1 MSNTALERET
11 VCVCN
16 DETNEWEVYSCSP
29 KTITK
34 IKKAGLDVLR
44 VDENGGHF
52 FKGDYGQV
60 SFRAKSKPREM
71 TEEERQERSERAK
84 QNFSKKKVD

>member
-1 MSNTALERET
+1 MSLTAIERET

-34 IKKAGLDVLR
+34 IKKAGLELLR
-44 VDENGGHF
+44 VDADGGHY

-60 SFRAKSKPREM
+60 SFRAKSNGRNWTPEQ
-71 TEEERQERSERAK
+71 RQAAADRMRAIATK
-84 QNFSKKKVD
+84 NT